1 MHKNLTLGDLQD
13 YELLDSGD
21 QLKLERFGSYVL
33 GRPETQAIWRPG
45 LERKDWERANAV
57 FKATNDKFGHSR
69 PRSDVPD
76 KWMLHS
82 KMPEKWLMHHKKL
95 AFYAKLAPFKHT
107 GVFPE
112 QAVQWDWMSELIKKS
127 KREVNVLNL
136 FAYTGIATLACA
148 EAGAK
153 VTHVDSSYPAIG
165 WAKANQIASKLQD
178 KPIRW
183 IEDDVVRFVSREI
196 NRGAKYD
203 GIIMDPPVR
212 GHGANGEV
220 WSFND
225 SFPKLVSDCSKLL
238 SDNPL
243 FFLVNA
249 YAVSFYPSTLE
260 NILMDH
266 LPDENFECGEICI
279 KEKSLGRMLS
289 TGIYARWTGK

>member
-33 GRPETQAIWRPG
+33 GRPETQAIWKPG
-45 LERKDWERANAV
+45 LEEKHWDKVNAY
-57 FKATNDKFGHSR
+57 FKASGDKFG
-69 PRSDVPD
+69 
-76 KWMLHS
+76 KWVTHGA
-82 KMPEKWLMHHKKL
+82 MPEKWLMHHKKL

-112 QAVQWDWMSELIKKS
+112 QAVQWDWMIELIKKA
-127 KREVNVLNL
+127 KRQINVLNL

-148 EAGAK
+148 ESGAK

-165 WAKANQIASKLQD
+165 WAKLNQTASKLTD

-183 IEDDVVRFVSREI
+183 IEDDVVRFVQREI
-196 NRGAKYD
+196 NRGVKYD
-203 GIIMDPPVR
+203 AIIMDPPVR

-225 SFPKLVSDCSKLL
+225 SFPQLVADCAKLL

-266 LPDENFECGEICI
+266 LPDGNFECGELCI
-279 KEKSLGRMLS
+279 KEKSEGRLLS
-289 TGIYARWTGK
+289 TGIYARWTQN